1 MQLTPRR
8 PKRNSYQRLSR
19 LSDEA
24 RLSVASISVTSEG
37 KGTDSNRSSATIRA
51 VQVNGHSSI
60 GLNDVDFDRALR
72 KFTSERDSFLTDL
85 NFTAGAVVPNRPKP
99 RPKTQKIV
107 GEDASTLKSG
117 VGSLR
122 QRISFRDLNSVKRQ
136 PSLAR
141 QCRYTFSTCN
151 YHKTLAC
158 CTNFGLAVSRWYG
171 VADLKL

>member
-1 MQLTPRR
+1 MEERSSESESVHSERVQLSPRR

-51 VQVNGHSSI
+51 VQINGHNSI
-60 GLNDVDFDRALR
+60 GLNDMDFDKALR

-85 NFTAGAVVPNRPKP
+85 TFSAGAVVPNRPKS
-99 RPKTQKIV
+99 RPKTQKV
-107 GEDASTLKSG
+107 VCEDANTLKSG
-117 VGSLR
+117 VGSIR
-122 QRISFRDLNSVKRQ
+122 RRISFRDMNSVKRQ

-141 QCRYTFSTCN
+141 QC
-151 YHKTLAC
+151 
-158 CTNFGLAVSRWYG
+158 G
-171 VADLKL
+171 